1 MRLRLGAW
9 ITLAAASL
17 GPLCLAAQGGATI
30 AGRVVDAATDSGIE
44 SAIVSAQGTLLRVR
58 SGAGGQYRLPG
69 LAPGS
74 YTLEVLSLGYQPDTI
89 AVANLLAGETREVN
103 LRLTRAP
110 IGMADVVVTAER
122 APESSQKATASVT
135 VLPHQ
140 EVVLRNVATL
150 DKALLYQPGVTF
162 NGSDQIDI
170 RGSSGIAKGVG
181 SRVLLMLDGHPVL
194 SGDGAETDFSSL
206 PLLDLERVEVVKGAY
221 SAVYGSNALGG
232 VANIITTPVGDRP
245 ETVVRAYLG
254 VYNPQ
259 PEYKYTTSTQSFQ
272 GIGLQ
277 HSRQLGDVG
286 MRVYFGRET
295 SDGFKENGVDDR
307 WVGRVKLT
315 SNNTSEHPW
324 DLYAIW
330 AQEKVGESLTWKQ
343 DDPTQAAFSTGT
355 YPYEVPDSTL
365 GDYEIDYKTLIGGS
379 WVPLARQ
386 STLLRVSPYV
396 NYNSTYNH
404 FQIDSSSHTATRA
417 GANVQFSVQPQGTR
431 PVTLGLDVAHTW
443 VHSTDSLLGNPEIGD
458 GAIFGQ
464 YDVIIHGFIKASAG
478 VRVDGHSAT
487 GSSLELVTSPKIGLV
502 VSPNN
507 RITARASVG
516 HGYRAPS
523 AIEQFV
529 HTYQYGFHVIPNP
542 DLKGEKAWSG
552 EVGVT
557 TKPWDWVRLDAA
569 AFGSTFRDQI
579 APQLVTIAPPTAQ
592 FKNISEAYVRGLDVG
607 VRTSFMRDFFDAS
620 ATYLFLDSQDET
632 PGGQHKP
639 LPYRSRH
646 NLTTTLNAAH
656 GLVGVDLRYRSRVE
670 EVLLYDTDPRSAFTV
685 VDLRL
690 NYRVLGTYV
699 QAKVENVFNT
709 FYTDVQERLA
719 GAPRSVGVTL
729 YSTF

>member
-1 MRLRLGAW
+1 V
-9 ITLAAASL
+9 T
-17 GPLCLAAQGGATI
+17 PATI
-30 AGRVVDAATDSGIE
+30 VGRVVDAATDSGIE
-44 SAIVSAQGTLLRVR
+44 SAIVSAQGTLMRAR
-58 SGAGGQYRLPG
+58 SSTEGRFRLTGLTPG
-69 LAPGS
+69 T
-74 YTLEVLSLGYQPDTI
+74 YTLAVLALGYQPDTVV
-89 AVANLLAGETREVN
+89 VADLAAGESRDVT
-103 LRLTRAP
+103 LRLARAP
-110 IGMADVVVTAER
+110 IGMSDVVITAER

-140 EVVLRNVATL
+140 EVVLRNVSTL

-194 SGDGAETDFSSL
+194 SGDGAETDFSSI
-206 PLLDLERVEVVKGAY
+206 PLLDLDRVEVVKGAY

-254 VYNPQ
+254 VYRPQ
-259 PEYKYTTSTQSFQ
+259 LEYKYTDETQSYQ
-272 GIGLQ
+272 GLGVQ
-277 HSRQLGDVG
+277 HSRHLGDMG

-295 SDGFKENGVDDR
+295 SDGFHENGVDDR
-307 WVGRVKLT
+307 WVARAKLT
-315 SNNTSEHPW
+315 SSNASEHPW

-343 DDPTQAAFSTGT
+343 DDPTQPAFSTGT
-355 YPYEVPDSTL
+355 YPYQVPDSTR
-365 GDYEIDYKTLIGGS
+365 GDYEIDYKTLIGGTWAALS
-379 WVPLARQ
+379 RQ
-386 STLLRVSPYV
+386 ATLLRVSPYV

-404 FQIDSSSHTATRA
+404 FQNDSSSHTATRA
-417 GANVQFSVQPQGTR
+417 GANVLFSVQPQGTR
-431 PVTLGLDVAHTW
+431 PVTLGMDVAHTW

-458 GAIFGQ
+458 GAVFGQ
-464 YDVIIHGFIKASAG
+464 YDLIIHGFIKASAG
-478 VRVDGHSAT
+478 LRVDGHTAT
-487 GSSLELVTSPKIGLV
+487 GSSLEVVPSPKIGLV
-502 VSPNN
+502 VSPSD

-529 HTYQYGFHVIPNP
+529 NTYQYGFKVIPNP

-552 EVGVT
+552 EVGLT
-557 TKPWDWVRLDAA
+557 TRPWGWMRLDAA
-569 AFGSTFRDQI
+569 AFGSSFRDQI
-579 APQLVTIAPPTAQ
+579 GPQLVSIAPPTAQ
-592 FKNISEAYVRGLDVG
+592 FKNISQAYVRGLDVG
-607 VRTSFMRDFFDAS
+607 MRTSFLRDFVDAS
-620 ATYLFLDSQDET
+620 ATYLFIDSQDQT
-632 PGGQHKP
+632 PGGQHQP

-646 NLTTTLNAAH
+646 NLTTTVNAAH
-656 GLVGVDLRYRSRVE
+656 GLVGVDVRYRSRVE
-670 EVLLYDTDPRSAFTV
+670 EVLLYDLDPRSAFTV

-690 NYRVLGTYV
+690 NYRIYGTYL
-699 QAKVENVFNT
+699 QAKVENLFNT

-719 GAPRSVGVTL
+719 GAPRSLGVTL

>member
-1 MRLRLGAW
+1 MRSRFGAC
-9 ITLAAASL
+9 IAAAACL
-17 GPLCLAAQGGATI
+17 GPLCLAAQGGGGSASIT
-30 AGRVVDAATDSGIE
+30 GRVADVATDSGIE
-44 SAIVSAQGTLLRVR
+44 SAIISAQGTLLRAR
-58 SGAGGQYRLPG
+58 SGTSGHYRLTG

-74 YTLEVLSLGYQPDTI
+74 YTLEVLALGYQPDTVV
-89 AVANLLAGETREVN
+89 VANLTAGETRDVT
-103 LRLTRAP
+103 LRLERAP
-110 IGMADVVVTAER
+110 IGMTDVVVTAER
-122 APESSQKATASVT
+122 APESSQRATASVT
-135 VLPHQ
+135 VLPRE
-140 EVVLRNVATL
+140 EVIRRNVNTL

-181 SRVLLMLDGHPVL
+181 SRVLLMLDGHPIL
-194 SGDGAETDFSSL
+194 SGDGAETDFSSV
-206 PLLDLERVEVVKGAY
+206 PLLDFDRVEVVKGAY

-232 VANIITTPVGDRP
+232 VANIITTPVGSRP
-245 ETVVRAYLG
+245 ETVGRLYYG
-254 VYNPQ
+254 VYQ
-259 PEYKYTTSTQSFQ
+259 TQSQYKYTNEVQSFQ

-277 HSRQLGDVG
+277 HSQRIGDVG
-286 MRVYFGRET
+286 ARLYFGRET
-295 SDGFKENGVDDR
+295 SDGFHENGVDDR
-307 WVGRVKLT
+307 WVARAKLT
-315 SNNTSEHPW
+315 SSEAGEHPW

-343 DDPTQAAFSTGT
+343 DSVNQPAFTYPT
-355 YPYEVPDSTL
+355 YPYEVPDSSV

-379 WVPLARQ
+379 WTPVSQR

-404 FQIDSSSHTATRA
+404 FQVDRSSHTATRA
-417 GANVQFSVQPQGTR
+417 GINMQYSVQPQGTR
-431 PVTLGLDVAHTW
+431 PITLGVDVAHTW

-458 GAIFGQ
+458 GAVFGQ
-464 YDVIIHGFIKASAG
+464 YDMIFHGIVKASAG
-478 VRVDGHSAT
+478 LRVDGHQAT
-487 GSSLELVTSPKIGLV
+487 GSSTEIVPSPKLGVV
-502 VSPNN
+502 VSPST
-507 RITARASVG
+507 RFTVRASVG

-529 HTYQYGFHVIPNP
+529 NTFQYGFHVVRNP

-552 EVGVT
+552 EVGMT
-557 TKPWDWVRLDAA
+557 SRPWQWIRLDAA

-579 APQLVTIAPPTAQ
+579 GPQLIKLTPPTAQ
-592 FKNISEAYVRGLDVG
+592 FKNVSEAYVRGVDVG
-607 VRTSFMRDFFDAS
+607 LRTSFLHDFVDAQ
-620 ATYLFLDSQDET
+620 ATYLFLDSQDKT
-632 PGGQHKP
+632 TGLP
-639 LPYRSRH
+639 LPYRSKH
-646 NLTTTLNAAH
+646 NLTTTVNAAH
-656 GLVGVDLRYRSRVE
+656 GLVGVDVRYRSRVE
-670 EVLLYDTDPRSAFTV
+670 EVLLYAYDPRSAFTV